1 MTRRTLPLRLAL
13 ALALAS
19 AVGLGAV
26 TLAGCGTEDTQE
38 APEVCACSDGDC
50 PEELCEVRF
59 TLPAACDANASVTIG
74 GRAARAASPGAL
86 YSSCSVTLDEGA
98 AAEVAFSGVVSA
110 TGAATCRVGGTS
122 VEPEVCTLRLA
133 LGDTCAGITGRES
146 AEAYVDGALV
156 GTITLEEPVVPC
168 VVMSTGGSVEASI
181 RSGTDLVLTN
191 TISCR
196 PPGGQLSMFM
206 ECQ

>member
-1 MTRRTLPLRLAL
+1 MIRRTLPLRPVLAL
-13 ALALAS
+13 AFAWGALVLA
-19 AVGLGAV
+19 
-26 TLAGCGTEDTQE
+26 LAGCGTEDTQE
-38 APEVCACSDGDC
+38 APEVCACTDGDC
-50 PEELCEVRF
+50 PEEVCEVRF
-59 TLPAACDANASVTIG
+59 TLPAACDAAASVSIG
-74 GRAARAASPGAL
+74 GRTARAASPGEP

-98 AAEVAFSGVVSA
+98 DAEVAFSGVVSA
-110 TGAATCRVGGTS
+110 TGAAACRVGGTG

-133 LGDTCAGITGRES
+133 LGDTCAGISGRET
-146 AEAYVDGALV
+146 AEAFVDGELV
-156 GTITLEEPVVPC
+156 GTITIEEPVVPC